1 MDTNPGE
8 PIDGRLKAL
17 IATVE
22 REETCRPVCV
32 LVGSWAIQGL
42 PVSTAEFMR
51 ATYRDYVRQVM
62 KTPEG
67 RRMDGNKE
75 DGSKLMGDHLPP
87 FMSAL
92 GRPSDANAL
101 SLSIKGASV
110 SGATG
115 PILEVLTL
123 RIPVSAIQ
131 TWWAT
136 GFEVDKNKRFG
147 GGGISIGFSM

>member
-1 MDTNPGE
+1 MDSFGWDRTKE
-8 PIDGRLKAL
+8 PLYAVHFIG
-17 IATVE
+17 
-22 REETCRPVCV
+22 
-32 LVGSWAIQGL
+32 
-42 PVSTAEFMR
+42 
-51 ATYRDYVRQVM
+51 YV
-62 KTPEG
+62 
-67 RRMDGNKE
+67 MDACG
-75 DGSKLMGDHLPP
+75 GGDM